1 MAKPLIAE
9 IWNKCEEGLGFA
21 SFITLNR
28 QNAARHQDKLTW
40 SEHRRSAPLRVSSAL
55 RQPSLTT
62 RVSSRCFP
70 LRLWISADF
79 VFVWGGWTANHLLT
93 SIDMDTFAITEGMV
107 PESSN
112 QDGQDADKAGT
123 GQLPEGA
130 NKFQRAIAAW
140 RGNSFELL
148 RYPLSGLLDS

>member
-1 MAKPLIAE
+1 MVGTSSVRCAPRVLRIAITKSHHQSVFIPLFSPPA
-9 IWNKCEEGLGFA
+9 
-21 SFITLNR
+21 
-28 QNAARHQDKLTW
+28 
-40 SEHRRSAPLRVSSAL
+40 
-55 RQPSLTT
+55 
-62 RVSSRCFP
+62 
-70 LRLWISADF
+70 WISVDS
-79 VFVWGGWTANHLLT
+79 VFVWGGWTAIHLLT

-140 RGNSFELL
+140 RGNSFEPQ
-148 RYPLSGLLDS
+148 RYSLSGLFGQLIDIPGCD